1 MIFIDTSAIVAVL
14 LKEQEAASITEK
26 IMVTKPC
33 WTAPHV
39 RLEACMVLSSRL
51 DISPAD
57 AEKGFNKF
65 LHQTEIMVFDI
76 TDHIAHLAVIAFAKY
91 GKGCGHPAQLN
102 LADCLSYACAKAHN
116 VPILFKG
123 RDFSHT
129 DLEIVEY

>member
-1 MIFIDTSAIVAVL
+1 MFIETSAIVAIIL
-14 LKEQEAASITEK
+14 NEPEAKRLSNALDNVDDCFTS
-26 IMVTKPC
+26 
-33 WTAPHV
+33 PHV

-51 DISPAD
+51 DQTPAQ
-57 AEKGFNKF
+57 AEGYFDDV
-65 LHQTEIMVFDI
+65 LHQAGARIIDI

-116 VPILFKG
+116 APILFKG

-129 DLEIVEY
+129 DLKIVEY